1 MSTQSEALY
10 SRAVKLM
17 PAGVNSPVRAFGS
30 VGGTPLYMAR
40 GEGAFMFDADGR
52 RYLDFCCSWG
62 PLILGHVHPVVR
74 EAIERVVKDGWTF
87 GTPVSQE
94 VDLAALIQEQLPEIE
109 MMRFVNSG
117 TEGVMSAIRLARGF
131 TGRDRVLK
139 FSGCYH
145 GHVDYLLVDAG
156 SGLAT
161 FGTASSAGVPQDFA
175 KLTASIP
182 LDDLSIL
189 EDAFQKIGNELA
201 CVIIEGVPANNG
213 LLIQSP
219 TYVKRLRELCD
230 QYGVLLI
237 FDEVLVG
244 FRMPEVMAYKHY
256 DIHPDLV
263 VMGKVIGGGMPVGA
277 YGGRADIMAH
287 IAPLGSVYQA
297 GTLSGNPVAMAAGH
311 ATLHYYFS
319 KNVNADMAVLG
330 AHLDRHME
338 SVLQDQNTMGY
349 TRMGSLFW
357 LYFNRA
363 EAPRTAENID
373 SEGAKVYAKLHRFML
388 DRNIYLAPSS
398 YEVGFLNAAMTQEH
412 IESFAAAFAEA
423 KEEGIFQ

>member
-1 MSTQSEALY
+1 MTNQSEALY
-10 SRAVKLM
+10 ERAVKLM

-40 GEGAFMFDADGR
+40 GEGPYMFDADGK

-62 PLILGHVHPVVR
+62 PLILGHTHPVVR
-74 EAIERVVKDGWTF
+74 EAIERVVAEGWTF

-94 VDLAALIQEQLPEIE
+94 VDLASLIQEQLPEME

-175 KLTASIP
+175 KLTASLP
-182 LDDLSIL
+182 LDDITIL
-189 EDAFQKIGNELA
+189 EEAFAKLGDELA
-201 CVIIEGVPANNG
+201 CVVIEGVPANNG

-219 TYVKRLRELCD
+219 AYVKRLRELCD
-230 QYGVLLI
+230 QYGTLLI

-244 FRMPEVMAYKHY
+244 FRMPQVMAYKHY
-256 DIHPDLV
+256 GIRPDLV

-277 YGGRADIMAH
+277 YGGRADIMAR
-287 IAPLGSVYQA
+287 ISPLGDVYQA

-311 ATLHYYFS
+311 ATLNYYFS
-319 KNVNADMAVLG
+319 QDVNAQLETIG
-330 AHLDRHME
+330 SHLDRRME
-338 SVLQDQNTMGY
+338 TALEGQETMGCV
-349 TRMGSLFW
+349 RLGSLFW
-357 LYFNRA
+357 LYFHA
-363 EAPRTAENID
+363 KEAPRTAEAI
-373 SEGAKVYAKLHRFML
+373 SKEGAAVYAKLHRFLL
-388 DRNIYLAPSS
+388 DRNVYLAPSS
-398 YEVGFLNAAMTQEH
+398 YEVGFLNSAMTPDH
-412 IESFAAAFAEA
+412 IDELADGIAAA
-423 KEEGIFQ
+423 KEEGILS